1 MHLNLINDN
10 SEKPNVQFNT
20 NKRIEADKN
29 GDDKDEKGFYKLM
42 KNVVHGL
49 IVESFRKKN

>member
-29 GDDKDEKGFYKLM
+29 GDVNDEKAFYKLM
-42 KNVVHGL
+42 KNAVYG
-49 IVESFRKKN
+49 

>member
-20 NKRIEADKN
+20 NKRIEADQN

-42 KNVVHGL
+42 KNVVHG
-49 IVESFRKKN
+49 

>member
-42 KNVVHGL
+42 KNVVHG
-49 IVESFRKKN
+49 